1 MNSPNKKRA
10 PQRTCIAC
18 RETGGKRE
26 LIRLV
31 RAADGVAMDATGK
44 RAGRGAYLH
53 HKKSC
58 WANALKGNVLD
69 QALKTTLTAEQREQ
83 LRAYGENLPD

>member
-1 MNSPNKKRA
+1 MNSPNQKRA
-10 PQRTCIAC
+10 PHRTCIAC
-18 RETGGKRE
+18 REPQGKRE

-31 RAADGVAMDATGK
+31 HTTDGVEMDTTGK
-44 RAGRGAYLH
+44 KAGRGGYLH
-53 HKKSC
+53 KKKSC

-83 LRAYGENLPD
+83 LRADGEKLPD